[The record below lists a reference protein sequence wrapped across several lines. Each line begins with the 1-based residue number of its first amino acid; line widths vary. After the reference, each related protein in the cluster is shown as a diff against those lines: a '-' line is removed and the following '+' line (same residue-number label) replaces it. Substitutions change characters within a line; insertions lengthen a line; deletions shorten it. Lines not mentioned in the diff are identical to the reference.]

1 VTRRRLALA
10 GFAALVAA
18 YVWPVQPDGANQNAN
33 FALTRSLAQ
42 GSLRLDETGSGPD
55 AIPTHDVVRF
65 EGHWYAAKPPGL
77 AAVSVPS
84 LLAVEAVGIKTTGDV
99 TRPLWL
105 LHLPAVVFPALVLL
119 LLVRRLGDAVEPGHG
134 TAAALLLGVATLMLP
149 FGTLFFV
156 HVLAAAL
163 GFGAFA
169 LLWHERRGSQRLARV
184 GVAGLLAGLATVVDY
199 PLALLVFVLWPYAAA
214 REGRL
219 ERAAVYAAG
228 AAIGAVLVLS
238 YNEWAFGSPL
248 HFPYEGW
255 REVGESARGG
265 LFGASVPSLRVAL
278 ELLFVPAGVATLT
291 PAVIGLAWI
300 YRRGLRAEA
309 ITIAAVT
316 AAFLLHNAASAEN
329 PFGGASPGPR
339 HLIPVLPFLAVPLA
353 VAIRRLPGPTLAL
366 AGGAASVMLVYT
378 ATTPLAAWDGQAPE
392 RLLNGAVVP
401 TVLDP
406 LGIEGVVA
414 MIPFFAF
421 GLASTAAAVAIAR
434 PRLDVR
440 QVVAGALSLGCWVG
454 LVELSSRV
462 LFDGSGYGPPLVL
475 AAAAAA
481 VALVV
486 VVLRLEL
493 GATIARHVRDPRRR
507 RTPAPGE
514 SGRG

>member
-1 VTRRRLALA
+1 MGL
-10 GFAALVAA
+10 AALVAA

-33 FALTRSLAQ
+33 FALTRSFAH
-42 GSLRLDETGSGPD
+42 GSVRLDETESGPD
-55 AIPTHDVVRF
+55 AIPTHDVVQF

-77 AAVSVPS
+77 AAASVPPF
-84 LLAVEAVGIKTTGDV
+84 LAVEAVGVKSTGDV

-119 LLVRRLGDAVEPGHG
+119 LLVRRLGDTVEAGYG
-134 TAAALLLGVATLMLP
+134 TAAALLLGVATLILP

-169 LLWHERRGSQRLARV
+169 LLWHERLGSQRLAMV
-184 GVAGLLAGLATVVDY
+184 AAAGLLAGLATVVDY
-199 PLALLVFVLWPYAAA
+199 PLALLVFVLWAYAAA
-214 REGRL
+214 REGWVR
-219 ERAAVYAAG
+219 RAATYAGG
-228 AAIGAVLVLS
+228 AAVGAVLVLS

-255 REVGESARGG
+255 RELGEAPRGG
-265 LFGASVPSLRVAL
+265 FFGASVPSLRVAL
-278 ELLFVPAGVATLT
+278 ELLFVPAGVATLA
-291 PAVIGLAWI
+291 PAVIGLAWM

-309 ITIAAVT
+309 TTIAAVA
-316 AAFLLHNAASAEN
+316 AAFFLHNAASVEN

-339 HLIPVLPFLAVPLA
+339 HLIPILPFLAVPLA

-366 AGGAASVMLVYT
+366 AAGATSVMLLYT
-378 ATTPLAAWDGQAPE
+378 ATTPLAAWDGRASE
-392 RLLNGAVVP
+392 RLLDGAVVS

-421 GLASTAAAVAIAR
+421 GLAGFAAAVAIAR

-440 QVVAGALSLGCWVG
+440 QVVAGVLCLGCWAG
-454 LVELSSRV
+454 LVQLSLRV
-462 LFDGSGYGPPLVL
+462 LFNGSGFGPPLVL

-481 VALVV
+481 AALVV
-486 VVLRLEL
+486 VTLRPGL
-493 GATIARHVRDPRRR
+493 GATIARHVRDPRHR
-507 RTPAPGE
+507 RTPAAGE
-514 SGRG
+514 P